1 MCNHHNNDNSKLKE
15 PRHGSALEHGSAHQ
29 KDHQQWSRRTFLRNL
44 GIAGSVSMM
53 LGKFPLTAMATSPLG
68 MALNN
73 SDNDRILVLIR
84 FKGGNDGL
92 NMIVPVFDYG
102 TYQSLRPT
110 IRIPESEL
118 ISLNDEF
125 GMPNTMADLE
135 NMWLD
140 GHMKVVN
147 SVGYPD
153 QNLSHFRSTDIWA
166 SASDS
171 DVNDPSGWM
180 GRFLETQFP
189 DYITN
194 PPEEP
199 PAIQIGGAGNI
210 VFNNSDMLNMSV
222 NVTNPDELFQ
232 IAQNGELYD
241 PTDVPDCYYGEQ
253 LSYVRT
259 VTNSTFRY
267 AEVIKEAYDASTN
280 AADYQYSLGEQLALV
295 ARLIKGGLSTKLYM
309 VTLDGFDTHANQNGS
324 HPFLMLQLSTAV
336 KAFYEDLAAGGV
348 AHRVMSMSF
357 SEFGRR
363 IEQNASG
370 GTDHGAAAPLLL
382 FGEGLNGNGVLGNN
396 PDLQNLDPVGNL
408 LHGTDFRQI
417 YATMLEYWLCI
428 EPDMVDNILGQNFE
442 RMPEL
447 GMDCMFTS
455 TSAVPTSNIKHWA
468 SYADGQVNIHYRIP
482 EGMPI
487 TVQIFN
493 ILGQPVSTLFDGYQ
507 MAGEHQHTFYTR
519 NARLA
524 GGHYIYSIRSGGQ
537 VYSQKIQVIR

>member
-1 MCNHHNNDNSKLKE
+1 MCNHHNNENSKSKL
-15 PRHGSALEHGSAHQ
+15 RHGSALEHGGAHE
-29 KDHQQWSRRTFLRNL
+29 KDHQSWSRRTFLRNL

-53 LGKFPLTAMATSPLG
+53 MGKFPITAMATSPLG
-68 MALNN
+68 FALSN
-73 SDNDRILVLIR
+73 SENDRILVLIR

-92 NMIVPVFDYG
+92 NMIVPLFDYG

-110 IRIPESEL
+110 IRIQENQ
-118 ISLNDEF
+118 IINLNDEF
-125 GMPNTMADLE
+125 GMPNTMAELQ

-166 SASDS
+166 SASDA
-171 DVNDPSGWM
+171 DVNDNTGWM

-194 PPEEP
+194 PPDVP
-199 PAIQIGGAGNI
+199 PAVQIGGAGSI

-222 NVTNPDELFQ
+222 NVTNPEELFE

-241 PTDVPDCYYGEQ
+241 PLDVPECYYGEQ
-253 LSYVRT
+253 LSFVRT

-280 AADYQYSLGEQLALV
+280 AVEYQFGLGEQLALV
-295 ARLIKGGLSTKLYM
+295 ARLIKGGLGTKLYM
-309 VTLDGFDTHANQNGS
+309 VTLDGFDTHANQNNT
-324 HPFLMLQLSTAV
+324 HPFLMTQLASAV
-336 KAFYEDLAAGGV
+336 SAFYQDLGASGL
-348 AHRVMSMSF
+348 AHKVMAMSF

-382 FGEGLNGNGVLGNN
+382 FGEGLNGNGILGNN
-396 PDLQNLDPVGNL
+396 PDLHNLDPVGNL
-408 LHGTDFRQI
+408 VYGTDFRQI

-428 EPDMVDNILGQNFE
+428 EPDAVDDILGQSFE

-447 GMDCMFTS
+447 GMDCLSVS
-455 TSAVPTSNIKHWA
+455 TNYVPTLNIKHWA
-468 SYADGQVNIHYRIP
+468 SYSEGQVDIHYTIP
-482 EGMPI
+482 ESMPI

-493 ILGQPVSTLFDGYQ
+493 ILGQPVETLFDGYQ
-507 MAGEHQHTFYTR
+507 MAGQHQHTFRTR

-524 GGHYIYSIRSGGQ
+524 GGHYIYSIRSGRQ
-537 VYSQKIQVIR
+537 IYSQKIQVIR